1 MSLEARNLS
10 FFYGKKAILQDVF
23 FSLEPGTVNALLGQ
37 NGAGKSTLFHLL
49 SGIKKPKEGEIFL
62 EGKALKEM
70 SSKERAQKIATLT
83 QSFEGGGLS
92 VFDYLLLGR
101 LPYFSWNP
109 SPLDKEAVVQI
120 LFEMG
125 IAAYRDRNVDE
136 LSGGEKQRVGIA
148 RAMVGKPQVLLLD
161 EPTASLDVK
170 ARLEFLQKVEE
181 IADSGTCVLLC
192 LHDINEAYSV
202 ADRFLFLKE
211 THLAYDVS
219 KKDLNEKILSD
230 IYEVDAAFIQKEG
243 GAYIE
248 FQNKKG
254 TNS

>member
-1 MSLEARNLS
+1 MSIEVKGLS
-10 FFYGKKAILQDVF
+10 FSYGKKPILQDVSF
-23 FSLEPGTVNALLGQ
+23 VLKPGTVNALLGQ

-49 SGIKKPKEGEIFL
+49 SGIKKQKEGEIL
-62 EGKALKEM
+62 LNGKSLKEM
-70 SSKERAQKIATLT
+70 PSKQRAQKIATLT

-101 LPYFSWNP
+101 LPYFSWSP
-109 SPLDKEAVVQI
+109 SPQDKEAVAQI

-125 IAAYRDRNVDE
+125 LAEYRERNVDE

-161 EPTASLDVK
+161 EPTASLDIK
-170 ARLEFLQKVEE
+170 ARLEFLQKVRS
-181 IADSGTCVLLC
+181 IADSNTCVLLC

-211 THLAYDVS
+211 THLVYDVE
-219 KKDLNEKILSD
+219 KKDLNERILSD
-230 IYEVDAAFIQKEG
+230 IYEVDAAFIPKEG
-243 GAYIE
+243 GYYIE
-248 FQNKKG
+248 FKNKKG
-254 TNS
+254 IHS